1 MSNRSTKTRMEG
13 RIMKYNSGYICGM
26 LKGILEWKDEDKNS
40 ELYKEIQILIRMI
53 EIDLGLDD
61 Y

>member
-1 MSNRSTKTRMEG
+1 
-13 RIMKYNSGYICGM
+13 MKYNSGYICGM
-26 LKGILEWKDEDKNS
+26 LKGILEWKEQDKDS
-40 ELYKEIQILIRMI
+40 ELYKEIQVLIRMI

>member
-1 MSNRSTKTRMEG
+1 
-13 RIMKYNSGYICGM
+13 MKYTTEYILKM
-26 LKGILEWKDEDKNS
+26 LKGILEWQNQEKDS
-40 ELYKEIQILIRMI
+40 ALYKEIQVLIRMI

>member
-1 MSNRSTKTRMEG
+1 
-13 RIMKYNSGYICGM
+13 MKYSSGYICGM
-26 LKGILEWKDEDKNS
+26 LKGILEWKEAEKNS
-40 ELYKEIQILIRMI
+40 ELYKEIQVLIRMI

>member
-1 MSNRSTKTRMEG
+1 MG
-13 RIMKYNSGYICGM
+13 FIHGM
-26 LKGILEWKDEDKNS
+26 LKGILNWQDHEKDTD
-40 ELYKEIQILIRMI
+40 LYKEIQVLIRMI